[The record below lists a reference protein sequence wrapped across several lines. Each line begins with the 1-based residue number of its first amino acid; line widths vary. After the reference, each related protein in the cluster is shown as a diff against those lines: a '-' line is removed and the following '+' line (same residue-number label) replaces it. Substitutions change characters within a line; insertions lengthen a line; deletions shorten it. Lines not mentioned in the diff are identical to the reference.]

1 MEDLFYNMSA
11 RKQALKNATEEFRQI
26 SDMLGKYAIH
36 NSTLSFSLKKY
47 GDNVSIKTPG
57 KSTQIDNI
65 RIIYG
70 NEIAKYEIIKL
81 KN

>member
-1 MEDLFYNMSA
+1 MST
-11 RKQALKNATEEFRQI
+11 RKKALKNATEEFRQI

-36 NSTLSFSLKKY
+36 NSMLSFSLKKY
-47 GDNVSIKTPG
+47 GNNVSIKTPG

-70 NEIAKYEIIKL
+70 NEIAKYEFTNKKL
-81 KN
+81 T